1 MSKYVLRW
9 QYGVFAGETK
19 THYTYGS
26 LDMLKYKAKYLA
38 ENEKITYITIDEI
51 KEVLKDTRLEVA
63 EKSVNSKN

>member
-9 QYGVFAGETK
+9 QYGVFAGETR

-26 LDMLKYKAKYLA
+26 LGTLKYKAKYLA

>member
-9 QYGVFAGETK
+9 QYGVFVGEAK

-26 LDMLKYKAKYLA
+26 LDMLKYKAEELA
-38 ENEKITYITIDEI
+38 KNDKVTYITIDEI

-63 EKSVNSKN
+63 EGSVNSKK

>member
-63 EKSVNSKN
+63 EKSVNLKN

>member
-26 LDMLKYKAKYLA
+26 LDNLRSKAKYLV
-38 ENEKITYITIDEI
+38 ENEDICYITIDEV
-51 KEVLKDTRLEVA
+51 KEVIKDIRLEVA
-63 EKSVNSKN
+63 EKSLK